1 MIDGLYIMKVFS
13 SPFQS
18 SFFHYWPL
26 WTLKSCK
33 RFWLSKNFI
42 FLPLVSDFPRKYWS
56 FFPKF
61 IEMRIF
67 FEFILW
73 ILFLFL
79 FSKKKFIITFW
90 KFMKLSCWKA
100 KEKHKKKNWHHF
112 FTMKNR
118 KTITIFG
125 VLNKEMSDREC
136 FKIGIISSFLFTV
149 NIFFTI
155 TKKQQRKYLKSYEKW
170 WWWFIDFF

>member
-1 MIDGLYIMKVFS
+1 MIYGLYIMKVFS

-33 RFWLSKNFI
+33 RFWLSKFYFFSHWCQIFPGNTNLFFKIHWNENFFLRIYSMNFI
-42 FLPLVSDFPRKYWS
+42 LVFV
-56 FFPKF
+56 F
-61 IEMRIF
+61 
-67 FEFILW
+67 
-73 ILFLFL
+73 
-79 FSKKKFIITFW
+79 KKKFIITFW

-125 VLNKEMSDREC
+125 DFFLNKEMSDREC
-136 FKIGIISSFLFTV
+136 FKIGIIFSFLFTV
-149 NIFFTI
+149 NIFFL
-155 TKKQQRKYLKSYEKW
+155 Q
-170 WWWFIDFF
+170 